1 MTSNSRRNDVEL
13 TYECPTESC
22 GESVRSWS
30 PLTEEGY
37 AEKLRLLREAAA
49 VPMERWRASTVL
61 AWLEIALG
69 MPQYGPRC
77 AENVKSGKVLLEL
90 SDLELEC
97 GLGISHPM
105 HRKKLRLAIEEH
117 RHPALVRYPCIAQLT
132 HTWVSSEWLPDL
144 GLAQVGSDTRS
155 CGQLSN
161 HLQIFGLPL
170 TISSPATLLLTPSP
184 VLILLLTF
192 LLPCTDRGQYSE
204 NFAANMVDAR
214 MLDHLSKKELEKFVG
229 VTRKFHQASIVHGI
243 HLLRM
248 VKYDRQALAVRR
260 HQSDHVDADPLVW
273 TNQRFMRWARSIDL
287 AEYADNL
294 KGRFI

>member
-1 MTSNSRRNDVEL
+1 MTVAVLCRVA
-13 TYECPTESC
+13 ESC

-97 GLGISHPM
+97 GLGIGHPM

-144 GLAQVGSDTRS
+144 GLAQVGSVS
-155 CGQLSN
+155 CRCFRVAV
-161 HLQIFGLPL
+161 HFLQIIGKH
-170 TISSPATLLLTPSP
+170 
-184 VLILLLTF
+184 V
-192 LLPCTDRGQYSE
+192 
-204 NFAANMVDAR
+204 V
-214 MLDHLSKKELEKFVG
+214 
-229 VTRKFHQASIVHGI
+229 
-243 HLLRM
+243 HLLHTS
-248 VKYDRQALAVRR
+248 QPC
-260 HQSDHVDADPLVW
+260 HVFLSPFLPV
-273 TNQRFMRWARSIDL
+273 
-287 AEYADNL
+287 
-294 KGRFI
+294 